1 LLLLFWLSSLS
12 SDCAEG
18 MDDASQSEEV
28 LPLLTYEVVRHRGH
42 WRVLHIGKHSAPHLD
57 QEAAKAAAMESAR
70 QAKASGREVAVRL
83 LRTDG
88 EVIELDLDGSD

>member
-1 LLLLFWLSSLS
+1 
-12 SDCAEG
+12 
-18 MDDASQSEEV
+18 MVHASQSEEV

-42 WRVLHIGKHSAPHLD
+42 WRVLHIGQHSAPHLD
-57 QEAAKAAAMESAR
+57 QEAAKAAAMEAAR

-88 EVIELDLDGSD
+88 EVIELDPDCSD